1 MNVGGSAGE
10 MDGSD
15 DEMRGK
21 RVGLFLVTWVFFLI

>member
-21 RVGLFLVTWVFFLI
+21 RVGLFFSDVGFLFN